1 MGTPGGRAHGSQVS
15 TPWQRVVRP
24 GDVPLLRR
32 RPTRYARAAVLPL
45 LEALLVVLV
54 PLGLALAAARGARRR
69 LRVALTALALLAA
82 AGAVR
87 AAGGWPRP
95 APPSPAGDRPLVELR
110 GQYVGAAA
118 CQACHPGEHASWAA
132 SFHATMTQDPAAPGA
147 VLGDFGDAAGP
158 RRVQVHGR
166 EWRLGRDAD
175 GTCWAE
181 RDGPAGPDRR
191 PVALLT
197 GSHHMQ
203 VSWLATGATRVLEQL
218 PLVWHRGEGRWIP
231 RNAGFLRPP
240 EVSDAPPSERGRWNL
255 TCLRCH
261 TVDPRPLVLGGLGAM
276 DTRVGQLG
284 ISCESCHG
292 PGAEHAARNRDPA
305 RRYGLHLGGGGDPT
319 IVNPARLP
327 AARAREVCGQ
337 CHSISSEKSV
347 ADWGRWLQEGFAYRP
362 GDELSATRAVSRFV
376 PEAERPARAASDPLL
391 AEILAR
397 EPTYF
402 DDRFWRDGEVRVTGR
417 ELHGV
422 TDGPCSGGVS
432 PAGQPFTCTTCHA
445 LHRRPDD
452 PRPAREWRDDQLSAA
467 LAADADAACVQC
479 HAPQAAQGS
488 GHTRH
493 APGSP
498 GASCV
503 ECHLPRTT
511 YGLHQAIRTHR
522 VGSPSVATALATGR
536 PDACTLCHL
545 DRPLGWTAE
554 RLQAGWGVAP
564 PPLEPEDRRLSAGL
578 RLLLSGDAGQ
588 RALVAW
594 HAGHG
599 PTQRAAGTSWLA
611 PHLAVLLED
620 PYEAVRA
627 IAARS
632 LATLPGVAARPDF
645 LAPAEARAAARAG
658 IVERW
663 GGAPDRAADGAALLL
678 DPRGGL
684 DLEVQRRL
692 VERRDDRRVDLIE

>member
-1 MGTPGGRAHGSQVS
+1 M
-15 TPWQRVVRP
+15 
-24 GDVPLLRR
+24 
-32 RPTRYARAAVLPL
+32 LPL
-45 LEALLVVLV
+45 VEALLVVLV
-54 PLGLALAAARGARRR
+54 PLALVLGAARRAPRRM
-69 LRVALTALALLAA
+69 RVLVTIASLLAA
-82 AGAVR
+82 VGGVR
-87 AAGGWPRP
+87 AAGGWPR
-95 APPSPAGDRPLVELR
+95 ASAAATAVDRPRVELR
-110 GQYVGAAA
+110 GQFVGAAA

-132 SFHATMTQDPAAPGA
+132 SYHSTMTQDPGAPGA
-147 VLGDFGDAAGP
+147 VLGDFGDATGP
-158 RRVQVHGR
+158 KRLQLQGH

-175 GTCWAE
+175 GGRWAE
-181 RDGPAGPDRR
+181 RDGEARR

-203 VSWLATGATRVLEQL
+203 VAWLASGDTRILAQL
-218 PLVWHRGEGRWIP
+218 PVVWHRGEGRWIP

-240 EVSDAPPSERGRWNL
+240 EVSEAPPSERGRWNL

-261 TVDPRPLVLGGLGAM
+261 TLDPRPLVVGRGL

-292 PGAEHAARNRDPA
+292 PGAEHAAANRDPA
-305 RRYGLHLGGGGDPT
+305 RRYGLHVGGGRDET

-327 AARAREVCGQ
+327 AARSSEVCGQ
-337 CHSISSEKSV
+337 CHSIHSEKSQ
-347 ADWGRWLQEGFAYRP
+347 AEWATWLREGFAFRP
-362 GDELSATRAVSRFV
+362 GDELAATRAISRFV

-391 AEILAR
+391 LEILRR

-402 DDRFWRDGEVRVTGR
+402 DDRFWSDGEVRVTGR

-422 TDGPCSGGVS
+422 VDGPCSSGVS
-432 PAGQPFTCTTCHA
+432 PAGRPFSCTTCHE

-452 PRPAREWRDDQLSAA
+452 PRPASSWRDDQLSAA
-467 LAADADAACVQC
+467 LARDGDAACAEC
-479 HAPQAAQGS
+479 HAREAAAGTS
-488 GHTRH
+488 HTRH
-493 APGSP
+493 AAGSP
-498 GASCV
+498 GSSCV
-503 ECHLPRTT
+503 ECHMPRTT
-511 YGLHQAIRTHR
+511 YGLQQAIRTHR
-522 VGSPSVATALATGR
+522 VGSPSVTKALATGR

-554 RLQAGWGVAP
+554 RLEAGWGVAAP
-564 PPLEPEDRRLSAGL
+564 ALGPEDRRVAAGL

-594 HAGHG
+594 HAGH
-599 PTQRAAGTSWLA
+599 PPSQRAAGATWLA

-632 LATLPGVAARPDF
+632 LATLPGAGERPDF
-645 LAPAEARAAARAG
+645 LVPPAARAAAAAG

-663 GGAPDRAADGAALLL
+663 RASGGAADRAPDAAALLL
-678 DPRGGL
+678 DRRGDL
-684 DLEVQRRL
+684 DPEAQRRL